1 MLELV
6 KLRSKEPVSF
16 LCYGV
21 FPIWFFIEEIEKFL
35 FGSIIPFKE
44 VTFKSFSPLKRLL
57 MPKNVFMC
65 LTNTSSIIQK
75 LVLVF
80 QFLGLFVLLDLL
92 IKHYTERT
100 LWHQFRNL
108 VFDHLFISLLRI
120 YLLFEVAFP
129 VAVIAQFKV
138 TLNFAINDLKFL
150 RINQVLNFTAISQIC
165 FKIYVIETLILLNFN
180 DRAHRDNLRLVFFH
194 SSLC

>member
-1 MLELV
+1 M
-6 KLRSKEPVSF
+6 
-16 LCYGV
+16 
-21 FPIWFFIEEIEKFL
+21 

-44 VTFKSFSPLKRLL
+44 VAFKSFSPLKRLL

-80 QFLGLFVLLDLL
+80 QFLGLFVMLDLL

-100 LWHQFRNL
+100 LRHQFRNL

-165 FKIYVIETLILLNFN
+165 FKIYVIETLILLNFH
-180 DRAHRDNLRLVFFH
+180 DRAHGDNLRLVFFH
-194 SSLC
+194 SSLF